1 MTKANILIVDDN
13 IDTCQLLDELL
24 RSEGYATRYAHTG
37 QEGIEQVAKDAC
49 EVVLIDLKLPDM
61 NGIDVFKE
69 IKKISSDV
77 VAIVITGYPSHED
90 AQRAYSIGAF
100 DYLTKPFELERI
112 SFSLKKAVDF
122 QKLMLSNKN
131 LVRDLQKQNIIL
143 EKNLEEKIKNLSLVF
158 GVGQDI
164 ASCIKLDDVLQTV
177 VNRVVNVM
185 DLEICS
191 VLLINEETEELEINC
206 ASGLSDDI
214 IQNTKIKMGEKISGW
229 VAQRNEAVLVE
240 NIESNTVFS
249 KQSHEKYYTKSFIS
263 VPIAAKGKIMGVI
276 NINNKKSKDSFVEDD
291 LNLIKGIANEAAVAI
306 ENARLYEGLVDLYSQ
321 SIQIIVSAIDLKDH
335 YTEKHTVNVMR
346 YSVNMAKSMSLN
358 PVDIE
363 MIREAARLHSIG
375 KIGIEDY
382 ILLKPGKLT
391 EEEWEKIRTI
401 PLKSAEL
408 IQPAN
413 FIEGVTDIVR
423 QYRERFDGKGYP
435 YGVRGENITLG
446 ARIMAVADS
455 FDAMTSDRPYRVAL
469 SMEKAIEEIKKQ
481 SGSQFDP
488 HVVEIFMQMI
498 ENDTQITNKTK
509 GDK

>member
-1 MTKANILIVDDN
+1 MTKANILIIDDS
-13 IDTCQLLDELL
+13 IETCQLLSELL
-24 RSEGYATRYAHTG
+24 RSEGYSTQYAHSG
-37 QEGIEQVAKDAC
+37 KMGIEQVTKEKY

-61 NGIDVFKE
+61 DGIDTFKAV
-69 IKKISSDV
+69 KKNSPDV
-77 VAIVITGYPSHED
+77 VVIVITGHPSQEY
-90 AQRAYSIGAF
+90 AIKAYSIGAF

-122 QKLMLSNKN
+122 QKVMLSNKN
-131 LVRDLQKQNIIL
+131 LVRELQNQNVIL
-143 EKNLEEKIKNLSLVF
+143 EKNLKEKIKNLSLVF

-185 DLEICS
+185 ELEICS
-191 VLLINEETEELEINC
+191 VLLINEEAEELEIYC
-206 ASGLSDDI
+206 ASGLSDEV
-214 IQNTKIKMGEKISGW
+214 IQNTRIKLGEKISGW
-229 VAQRNEAVLVE
+229 VAQRNEAILVE

-249 KQSHEKYYTKSFIS
+249 KQSSEKYYTKSFIS
-263 VPIAAKGKIMGVI
+263 APIAAKGKVMGVI
-276 NINNKKSKDSFVEDD
+276 NINNKKSKESFVEDD
-291 LNLIKGIANEAAVAI
+291 LNLIKGIANEAAIAI

-321 SIQIIVSAIDLKDH
+321 SIQIIVSAIDMKDH

-446 ARIMAVADS
+446 ARIMAVADA

-469 SMEKAIEEIKKQ
+469 SKESAIEEIKKQ

-488 HVVEIFMQMI
+488 HVVDIFLQII
-498 ENDTQITNKTK
+498 ENDTQKTNK
-509 GDK
+509 